1 MLLGEV
7 VCVCLVFCRVF
18 GWAFLGG
25 GLVFVRLVLNI
36 NFVML

>member
-1 MLLGEV
+1 MFV
-7 VCVCLVFCRVF
+7 WFFVVF

-25 GLVFVRLVLNI
+25 GLVFVGLVLNI